1 MSLENCFEI
10 NRYELRVSV
19 NNKRVIYIVINDEDE
34 INTNYERIFN
44 KLQTNNNGNE
54 VKDVVRISIFDYD
67 KNTVIKEYG
76 TDKILIKVYKS
87 YDGGI

>member
-10 NRYELRVSV
+10 NRYELRVF
-19 NNKRVIYIVINDEDE
+19 INDKQITSIVSNNEDE
-34 INTNYERIFN
+34 INTSYERIFN
-44 KLQTNNNGNE
+44 KLQTNNSGNE

-76 TDKILIKVYKS
+76 TDEI
-87 YDGGI
+87 

>member
-10 NRYELRVSV
+10 NRYELRVFV
-19 NNKRVIYIVINDEDE
+19 NDKQVTSIVSNDEDE
-34 INTNYERIFN
+34 INTTYERIFN
-44 KLQTNNNGNE
+44 KLQTNNSSNE

-76 TDKILIKVYKS
+76 TDEI
-87 YDGGI
+87 

>member
-19 NNKRVIYIVINDEDE
+19 NNKQITSIVSNDEDE

-44 KLQTNNNGNE
+44 ELQANNSDNE

-76 TDKILIKVYKS
+76 TDEI
-87 YDGGI
+87 

>member
-10 NRYELRVSV
+10 NRYELRVSINDKQV
-19 NNKRVIYIVINDEDE
+19 TSIVSNDEDE

-44 KLQTNNNGNE
+44 KLQTNNGSNE

-76 TDKILIKVYKS
+76 TDEI
-87 YDGGI
+87 

>member
-19 NNKRVIYIVINDEDE
+19 NNKRVISIVINDEDE
-34 INTNYERIFN
+34 INTTYERIFN
-44 KLQTNNNGNE
+44 KLQTNNNSNE
-54 VKDVVRISIFDYD
+54 VKDIIRISIFDYD

-76 TDKILIKVYKS
+76 TDEI
-87 YDGGI
+87 

>member
-19 NNKRVIYIVINDEDE
+19 NDKQITSIVSNDEDE
-34 INTNYERIFN
+34 INTSYERIFN
-44 KLQTNNNGNE
+44 KLQTNNSGDE
-54 VKDVVRISIFDYD
+54 VKDVVKISIFDYD

-76 TDKILIKVYKS
+76 TDEI
-87 YDGGI
+87 

>member
-1 MSLENCFEI
+1 MSFENCFEI

-19 NNKRVIYIVINDEDE
+19 NNKQITSIVSNDEDE
-34 INTNYERIFN
+34 INTSYERIFN
-44 KLQTNNNGNE
+44 KLQTNNNSNE

-76 TDKILIKVYKS
+76 TDEI
-87 YDGGI
+87 

>member
-19 NNKRVIYIVINDEDE
+19 NDKQITSIVSNDEDE

-44 KLQTNNNGNE
+44 KLQTNNNSNE

-76 TDKILIKVYKS
+76 TDEI
-87 YDGGI
+87 

>member
-10 NRYELRVSV
+10 NRYELRVFV
-19 NNKRVIYIVINDEDE
+19 NDKQVASIVSNDENE
-34 INTNYERIFN
+34 INTTYERIFN
-44 KLQTNNNGNE
+44 KLQTNNSGNE

-76 TDKILIKVYKS
+76 TDEI
-87 YDGGI
+87 

>member
-19 NNKRVIYIVINDEDE
+19 NDKQITSIVSNDEDE
-34 INTNYERIFN
+34 INTNYEQIFN
-44 KLQTNNNGNE
+44 KLQTNNSSNE

-76 TDKILIKVYKS
+76 TDEI
-87 YDGGI
+87 

>member
-19 NNKRVIYIVINDEDE
+19 NNKQITSIVSNDEDE

-44 KLQTNNNGNE
+44 KLQTNNSSNE

-76 TDKILIKVYKS
+76 TDEI
-87 YDGGI
+87 

>member
-19 NNKRVIYIVINDEDE
+19 NDKQITSIVSNDEDE

-44 KLQTNNNGNE
+44 KLQDNSSNE

-76 TDKILIKVYKS
+76 TDEI
-87 YDGGI
+87 

>member
-10 NRYELRVSV
+10 NRYELRISV
-19 NNKRVIYIVINDEDE
+19 NDKQVTSIVSNDKDE

-44 KLQTNNNGNE
+44 KLQTNNSGDE

-76 TDKILIKVYKS
+76 TDEI
-87 YDGGI
+87 

>member
-19 NNKRVIYIVINDEDE
+19 NDKQITSIVSNDEDE
-34 INTNYERIFN
+34 INTNYEQIFN
-44 KLQTNNNGNE
+44 KLQANNSSNKI
-54 VKDVVRISIFDYD
+54 KDVVRISIFDYD

-76 TDKILIKVYKS
+76 TDEI
-87 YDGGI
+87 

>member
-10 NRYELRVSV
+10 NRYELKVSV
-19 NNKRVIYIVINDEDE
+19 NDKQITSIVSNDEDE
-34 INTNYERIFN
+34 INTSYERIFN
-44 KLQTNNNGNE
+44 KLHANNSSDK

-76 TDKILIKVYKS
+76 TDEI
-87 YDGGI
+87 

>member
-10 NRYELRVSV
+10 NRYELRIFINDKQITSIVS
-19 NNKRVIYIVINDEDE
+19 NDEDE

-44 KLQTNNNGNE
+44 KLQTNNSSNE

-76 TDKILIKVYKS
+76 TDEI
-87 YDGGI
+87 

>member
-10 NRYELRVSV
+10 NRYELRVFV
-19 NNKRVIYIVINDEDE
+19 NDKQITSIVSNDKDE
-34 INTNYERIFN
+34 INTSYERIFN
-44 KLQTNNNGNE
+44 ELQTNNSSNE

-76 TDKILIKVYKS
+76 TDEI
-87 YDGGI
+87 

>member
-1 MSLENCFEI
+1 MLFENCFEI

-19 NNKRVIYIVINDEDE
+19 NDKQITSIVSNDEDE

-44 KLQTNNNGNE
+44 KLQTNNSGDE
-54 VKDVVRISIFDYD
+54 IKDIVRISIFDYD

-76 TDKILIKVYKS
+76 TDEI
-87 YDGGI
+87 

>member
-10 NRYELRVSV
+10 NRYELRISV
-19 NNKRVIYIVINDEDE
+19 NNKQITSIVSNDEDE

-44 KLQTNNNGNE
+44 ELQANNSDNE

-76 TDKILIKVYKS
+76 TDEI
-87 YDGGI
+87 

>member
-19 NNKRVIYIVINDEDE
+19 NDKQITSIVSNDEDE
-34 INTNYERIFN
+34 INTTYEQIFN
-44 KLQTNNNGNE
+44 KLQTNNSGDE
-54 VKDVVRISIFDYD
+54 IKEIVRISIFDYD

-76 TDKILIKVYKS
+76 TDEI
-87 YDGGI
+87 

>member
-19 NNKRVIYIVINDEDE
+19 NDKQITSIVSNNEDE
-34 INTNYERIFN
+34 INTSYERIFN
-44 KLQTNNNGNE
+44 KLQANNDSNE
-54 VKDVVRISIFDYD
+54 VKDVVKISIFDYD

-76 TDKILIKVYKS
+76 TDEI
-87 YDGGI
+87 

>member
-19 NNKRVIYIVINDEDE
+19 NNKRVISIVINDEDE
-34 INTNYERIFN
+34 INTTYERIFN
-44 KLQTNNNGNE
+44 KLQTNNSSNE
-54 VKDVVRISIFDYD
+54 IKDVIKISIFDYD

-76 TDKILIKVYKS
+76 TDEI
-87 YDGGI
+87 

>member
-19 NNKRVIYIVINDEDE
+19 NDKLITSIVSNDEDE
-34 INTNYERIFN
+34 INTSYERIFN
-44 KLQTNNNGNE
+44 KLQDNNDSNE
-54 VKDVVRISIFDYD
+54 IKDIVRISIFDYD

-76 TDKILIKVYKS
+76 TDEI
-87 YDGGI
+87 

>member
-19 NNKRVIYIVINDEDE
+19 NDKQITSIVSNDEDE
-34 INTNYERIFN
+34 INTTYEQIFN
-44 KLQTNNNGNE
+44 KLQTNNSSDE
-54 VKDVVRISIFDYD
+54 IKDVVRISIFDYD

-76 TDKILIKVYKS
+76 TDEI
-87 YDGGI
+87 

>member
-19 NNKRVIYIVINDEDE
+19 NDKQITSIVSNDEDE

-44 KLQTNNNGNE
+44 KLQTNNSSNE

-67 KNTVIKEYG
+67 KNTIIKEYG
-76 TDKILIKVYKS
+76 TDEV
-87 YDGGI
+87 

>member
-19 NNKRVIYIVINDEDE
+19 NNKQITSIVSNDEDE

-44 KLQTNNNGNE
+44 KLQANNSGNE
-54 VKDVVRISIFDYD
+54 VKDIVRISIFDYD

-76 TDKILIKVYKS
+76 TDEI
-87 YDGGI
+87 

>member
-19 NNKRVIYIVINDEDE
+19 NDKQITSIVSNNEDE
-34 INTNYERIFN
+34 INTSYERIFN
-44 KLQTNNNGNE
+44 KLQANNSSNE
-54 VKDVVRISIFDYD
+54 IKDVVRISIFDYD

-76 TDKILIKVYKS
+76 TDEI
-87 YDGGI
+87 

>member
-19 NNKRVIYIVINDEDE
+19 NDKQITSIVSNNEDE

-44 KLQTNNNGNE
+44 K
-54 VKDVVRISIFDYD
+54 
-67 KNTVIKEYG
+67 
-76 TDKILIKVYKS
+76 
-87 YDGGI
+87 

>member
-19 NNKRVIYIVINDEDE
+19 NDKQITSIVSNDEDE
-34 INTNYERIFN
+34 INTSYERIFN
-44 KLQTNNNGNE
+44 KLQTNNSSNE

-76 TDKILIKVYKS
+76 TDEI
-87 YDGGI
+87 

>member
-10 NRYELRVSV
+10 NRYELRISV
-19 NNKRVIYIVINDEDE
+19 NDKQITSIVSNDEDE

-44 KLQTNNNGNE
+44 KLQTNNSSNE

-76 TDKILIKVYKS
+76 TDEI
-87 YDGGI
+87 

>member
-10 NRYELRVSV
+10 NRYELRISV
-19 NNKRVIYIVINDEDE
+19 NGKQITSIVSNDEDE

-44 KLQTNNNGNE
+44 ELQTNNNSNE
-54 VKDVVRISIFDYD
+54 IKDVVRISIFDYD

-76 TDKILIKVYKS
+76 TDEI
-87 YDGGI
+87 